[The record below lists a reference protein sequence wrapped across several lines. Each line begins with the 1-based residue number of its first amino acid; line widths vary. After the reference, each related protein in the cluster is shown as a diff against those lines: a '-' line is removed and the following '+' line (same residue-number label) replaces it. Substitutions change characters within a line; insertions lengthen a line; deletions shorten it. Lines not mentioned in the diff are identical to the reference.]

1 MSVSWFKFTKKK
13 YKKFYEKSLL
23 SKRKKIK
30 PMQQIPKMN
39 LSGTY

>member
-13 YKKFYEKSLL
+13 YKKFYESLL

-30 PMQQIPKMN
+30 PMQQILKMN